1 MEPFLECPSCGHH
14 LSMYQAPEASS
25 GERTA
30 IRVASWVA
38 TWWFPTALLGVVALW
53 AIVNLS
59 ARPFEPYPV
68 VVLAWIS
75 AVLATVA
82 ALQGPLILMAQRRAA
97 MSDRQRD
104 EEAFR
109 IAMNTEADMHRVA
122 GHVDLLNR
130 RVDELIV
137 SRSALDPTAERDG

>member
-1 MEPFLECPSCGHH
+1 VEPFLECPSCGHH
-14 LSMYQAPEASS
+14 LSMYQAPEPSS

-38 TWWFPTALLGVVALW
+38 TWWFPTAILALVALW
-53 AIVNLS
+53 AIVNVS

-130 RVDELIV
+130 RVNELLE
-137 SRSALDPTAERDG
+137 SGSAADPSGERNG

>member
-14 LSMYQAPEASS
+14 LSMYRAPEVNS
-25 GERTA
+25 GERIA
-30 IRVASWVA
+30 ARVAGWVA
-38 TWWFPTALLGVVALW
+38 TWWFPTAILGVVTLW
-53 AIVNLS
+53 AIVNVG

-82 ALQGPLILMAQRRAA
+82 ALQGPLILLAQRRSA

-109 IAMNTEADMHRVA
+109 IAMNTEADMHRMA
-122 GHVDLLNR
+122 EYVDSLNSK
-130 RVDELIV
+130 L
-137 SRSALDPTAERDG
+137 ERLTGDAWIQDGEGDRTR

>member
-1 MEPFLECPSCGHH
+1 M
-14 LSMYQAPEASS
+14 
-25 GERTA
+25 A
-30 IRVASWVA
+30 IRVAGWVA
-38 TWWFPTALLGVVALW
+38 TWWFPTAILALVALW

-104 EEAFR
+104 EEVFR
-109 IAMNTEADMHRVA
+109 IAMNTEADMHRLA
-122 GHVDLLNR
+122 GHVDRLNR
-130 RVDELIV
+130 KLDDLLE
-137 SRSALDPTAERDG
+137 SRSAADPDAGDNR

>member
-1 MEPFLECPSCGHH
+1 ML
-14 LSMYQAPEASS
+14 
-25 GERTA
+25 
-30 IRVASWVA
+30 IRVAGWVA
-38 TWWFPTALLGVVALW
+38 TWWFPTAILALVALW

-104 EEAFR
+104 EEVFR
-109 IAMNTEADMHRVA
+109 IAMNTEADMHRLA
-122 GHVDLLNR
+122 GHVDRLNR
-130 RVDELIV
+130 KLDDLLE
-137 SRSALDPTAERDG
+137 SRSAADPDAGDNR